1 MRIAVVSD
9 THLSAPTDWL
19 ERAYAAY
26 LAPADAVV
34 HCGDMTGRSAWSFF
48 LQHPCFYCVQGNMDD
63 YQLAVDLPP
72 RLELELAGL
81 KVAVCHG
88 WGYKAGL
95 SRRLYEAFGPEY
107 DIIFFGHT
115 HAREDSQYGA
125 TRCINPGSLGE
136 GSLAVVTIEGGKI
149 ATEFVTL

>member
-9 THLSAPTDWL
+9 THLPAPLDWL
-19 ERAYAAY
+19 ERAYAAH
-26 LAPADAVV
+26 LAPADMVI
-34 HCGDMTGRSAWSFF
+34 HCGDMTGRSAWSYF
-48 LQHPCFYCVQGNMDD
+48 LQHPNFQCVQGNMDD
-63 YQLAVDLPP
+63 YDLAVDLPP
-72 RLELELAGL
+72 RLDLDIEGR

-95 SRRLYEAFGPEY
+95 SRRLYEAFGPGY

-115 HAREDSQYGA
+115 HAREDSQYGK
-125 TRCINPGSLGE
+125 TRCINPGSLRE
-136 GSLAVVTIEGGKI
+136 GSLAIVTIADGTI

>member
-19 ERAYAAY
+19 ERAYATY

-81 KVAVCHG
+81 KVVGGHRRGC
-88 WGYKAGL
+88 KAGL
-95 SRRLYEAFGPEY
+95 SAGPARAPGGRAVALRAQTRTARRKLWTRGMAATSARLPEK
-107 DIIFFGHT
+107 
-115 HAREDSQYGA
+115 SP
-125 TRCINPGSLGE
+125 N
-136 GSLAVVTIEGGKI
+136 
-149 ATEFVTL
+149 